1 MLPKIQ
7 NILYATDLSE
17 NSRLAFEFAMS
28 LAEQYKSQI
37 VVLHVIEPV
46 NPNTYSQIGGIMGE
60 SDWLR
65 FQADYE
71 DGIVDQLGAKL
82 RQFCLDMQHCTPE
95 GMIGDD
101 QVLIRKGT
109 PVHEILSASTERKAD
124 LIVMGTHGY
133 GMVKDALMGGTAR
146 RVIRRSEL
154 PVLVVPSREGR
165 RSD

>member
-1 MLPKIQ
+1 MLPNIQ

-17 NSRLAFEFAMS
+17 NSRKAFEYSMS
-28 LAEQYKSQI
+28 LAAQYESQI

-46 NPNTYSQIGGIMGE
+46 NPNTYMQISGMMGKNE
-60 SDWLR
+60 WLNM
-65 FQADYE
+65 QADYE
-71 DGIVDQLGAKL
+71 NSIIDQLGGKL

-101 QVLIRKGT
+101 QVLLRRGT
-109 PVHEILSASTERKAD
+109 PVYEILDAAEEKGSD

-146 RVIRRSEL
+146 RVIRRSL
-154 PVLVVPSREGR
+154 VPVLVVPSRD
-165 RSD
+165 SDKRD